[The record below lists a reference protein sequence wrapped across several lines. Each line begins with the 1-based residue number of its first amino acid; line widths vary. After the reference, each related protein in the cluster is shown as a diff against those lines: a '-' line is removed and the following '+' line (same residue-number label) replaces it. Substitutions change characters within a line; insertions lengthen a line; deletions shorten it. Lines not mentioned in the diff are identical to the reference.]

1 MRTTSR
7 GVDLKRNDRPNPIA
21 IGGTLLMPPPIRSTH
36 SSVAGGDLE
45 DAKEPKAKQA
55 TSPKMLQLK
64 NQCLLPNR
72 ASLRLAVLFLWTGLR
87 SGSCAR
93 RAVTCLNTAQSESS
107 IRSLKY
113 ASDRRLR
120 PT

>member
-1 MRTTSR
+1 
-7 GVDLKRNDRPNPIA
+7 
-21 IGGTLLMPPPIRSTH
+21 MPPPIRSTH

-72 ASLRLAVLFLWTGLR
+72 AS
-87 SGSCAR
+87 
-93 RAVTCLNTAQSESS
+93 
-107 IRSLKY
+107 
-113 ASDRRLR
+113 
-120 PT
+120 